1 MKKTKT
7 MKQKKNN
14 IGFFQ
19 TCLLQDFQDI
29 VSKKITDNRKQK
41 TDFGKQKTEKKH
53 PRKKQTR
60 SIEAICAFPNWIFIC
75 LHVIRVSF

>member
-41 TDFGKQKTEKKH
+41 TENGKQKKSILEKN
-53 PRKKQTR
+53 RQDRLKQYVHFQ
-60 SIEAICAFPNWIFIC
+60 IGF
-75 LHVIRVSF
+75 SFVCM

>member
-1 MKKTKT
+1 MKKTKNSET
-7 MKQKKNN
+7 KKNN

-29 VSKKITDNRKQK
+29 VSKNITENRKR
-41 TDFGKQKTEKKH
+41 KTEKKH
-53 PRKKQTR
+53 PRKKKQTR

>member
-1 MKKTKT
+1 MKKSKT
-7 MKQKKNN
+7 MKQKKTN

-29 VSKKITDNRKQK
+29 VSKKITENR
-41 TDFGKQKTEKKH
+41 KKH

>member
-7 MKQKKNN
+7 MKQKRQYCLKN
-14 IGFFQ
+14 
-19 TCLLQDFQDI
+19 
-29 VSKKITDNRKQK
+29 NRKQK
-41 TDFGKQKTEKKH
+41 KENRKTEK
-53 PRKKQTR
+53 QA

>member
-7 MKQKKNN
+7 MKQKKTN

-29 VSKKITDNRKQK
+29 VSKMITENRKKASSKK
-41 TDFGKQKTEKKH
+41 TDK
-53 PRKKQTR
+53 
-60 SIEAICAFPNWIFIC
+60 ID
-75 LHVIRVSF
+75 

>member
-7 MKQKKNN
+7 MKQKKQYR
-14 IGFFQ
+14 FFSN
-19 TCLLQDFQDI
+19 LLAARFPRYCH
-29 VSKKITDNRKQK
+29 KKYRRRKK
-41 TDFGKQKTEKKH
+41 KPENGKQKTEKKH